1 MSAFLESMLTKIG
14 SMPTKELP
22 TPEISAGVTE
32 VSKTPKHRMPKKAAM
47 KAHKQTSKDKEDEKL
62 GEDVALLKKKV
73 MMK

>member
-22 TPEISAGVTE
+22 TPDISAGVTE
-32 VSKTPKHRMPKKAAM
+32 VSKTPKKRLPKKAPV
-47 KAHKQTSKDKEDEKL
+47 KQSHKDKEDEKL
-62 GEDVALLKKKV
+62 GEDVALLKKRA